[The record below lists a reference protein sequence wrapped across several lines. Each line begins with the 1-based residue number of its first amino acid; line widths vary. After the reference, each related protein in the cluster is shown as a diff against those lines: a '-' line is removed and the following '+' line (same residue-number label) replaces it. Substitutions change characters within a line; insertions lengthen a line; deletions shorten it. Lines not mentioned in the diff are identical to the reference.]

1 MRRVEGMREMKGPQM
16 RNSLPEALL
25 KSRRTP
31 RETDLRGD
39 YFRDVTAIIHSTPF
53 RRLKHKTQA
62 FYAPQNDH
70 ICTRIEHVLHV
81 STIAATICRAL
92 DLDSDMAQAISLAH
106 DLGHAPFGHEGER
119 VLNKRTASA
128 GGFIHELHGLRVVD
142 VLAREGQGLNL
153 TYAVRDGLVS
163 HCGESFEQR
172 LYPLHAE
179 KDLATL
185 VDRGHM
191 PSTFEGCVVRVA
203 DKIAYL
209 GRDLED
215 AITAK
220 FITIGEVD
228 PLVRE
233 ALGSTNGQ
241 IIGTLVADVVAESCG
256 KDYIGFSDL
265 RMDIIHRLYAFNKQ
279 RIYRHPRMERYRVFC
294 QRIIDGIFDYLLA
307 LFSAHEWDIA
317 LYQAGV
323 IRLERQFGSFLAGM
337 ESHYRAEQATP
348 VRIVADY
355 VAGMT
360 DDYAIECVKQIIIPE
375 PVDIS
380 IYH

>member
-1 MRRVEGMREMKGPQM
+1 MGGSRMK
-16 RNSLPEALL
+16 NSLSDELL

-92 DLDSDMAQAISLAH
+92 NLDSDMAQAISLAH

-119 VLNKRTASA
+119 VLNGKTIAS
-128 GGFIHELHGLRVVD
+128 GGFMHELHGLRVVD
-142 VLAREGQGLNL
+142 VLAREGKGLNL

-172 LYPLHAE
+172 LYPLQSE
-179 KDLATL
+179 KNLATL

-191 PSTFEGCVVRVA
+191 PSTYEGCVVRVA

-220 FITIGEVD
+220 FITMDEVD

-233 ALGSTNGQ
+233 ALGETNGK
-241 IIGTLVADVVAESCG
+241 IIGTLVADVVAESLG
-256 KDYIGFSDL
+256 KDHIGFSDA
-265 RMDIIHRLYAFNKQ
+265 RMEVIHRLYAFNKQ

-294 QRIIDGIFDYLLA
+294 QRIIEGIFDYLLA
-307 LFSAHEWDIA
+307 LFFSHEWEIA
-317 LYQAGV
+317 PYRAGV
-323 IRLERQFGSFLAGM
+323 IRLDRQFGSFLEGM
-337 ESHYRAEQATP
+337 ESHYRAEGATP
-348 VRIVADY
+348 LRIVADY

-360 DDYAIECVKQIIIPE
+360 DDYAIECIKQITIPE

-380 IYH
+380 MYH